1 MGRIVGEIVAKANDQ
16 PASVDTVQTGIEVV
30 ARKWGDCEHKRITV
44 DEVKRIVTCK
54 DCESEVD
61 PLAYIVTIAKDWN
74 RYATSVR
81 YLMVEEKTKR
91 AEIVR
96 LVRVAKNLGV
106 RVRRAQLRGH
116 EAEVLPMPAPS
127 EASK

>member
-1 MGRIVGEIVAKANDQ
+1 MGRIVGEIVTKANDQ
-16 PASVDTVQTGIEVV
+16 PASVETVQTGIEVV

-44 DEVKRIVTCK
+44 DQVKRTVHCK
-54 DCESEVD
+54 DCEADVD
-61 PLAYIVTIAKDWN
+61 PIEYIVVIAKDWN

-81 YLMVEEKTKR
+81 YLMVEEKTLR

-96 LVRVAKNLGV
+96 LTRVAKNLGV

-116 EAEVLPMPAPS
+116 EAEVLSMPVAGSPS
-127 EASK
+127 